1 MRQRGSDSWELRA
14 YLGTDPETGRRRYAT
29 RTIRGTQRAAH
40 GALAELV
47 EDAARAPSVGA
58 RSTVDLLLREWM
70 TAASP
75 NWAASTVRQVESVVR
90 HHLAPALDSIV
101 IGELTTADIDAFY
114 GELRRQGLSAGT
126 VRRVH
131 GVLHAALAQA

>member
-1 MRQRGSDSWELRA
+1 
-14 YLGTDPETGRRRYAT
+14 
-29 RTIRGTQRAAH
+29 
-40 GALAELV
+40 
-47 EDAARAPSVGA
+47 
-58 RSTVDLLLREWM
+58 M

-90 HHLAPALDSIV
+90 HHLAPALGSIV

-114 GELRRQGLSAGT
+114 GELRRQDLSAGT

-131 GVLHAALAQA
+131 GVLHAALAQAQRWEWIWANPAANASPPTHVPNEIHPPSPADVTLLILPRR